1 MSALGISP
9 PALDISLVVKGLMSD
24 TRGRRPSFDQL
35 AMRQKLDASCKLAAD
50 MRPLVALQTCLGL
63 LASFFV
69 APFEHVH
76 GAGADHD
83 HAGLIHAHF
92 YSLPS
97 PHRNT
102 GLAWDDVDDDHRSAW
117 SVDTFTLAL
126 TAGLELFVPSP
137 GPRLHVVL
145 VEFFP
150 PARAIEERAHAPPP
164 LDASIPRAPP
174 C

>member
-1 MSALGISP
+1 MKTLLAGNDFIPNLHGNRP
-9 PALDISLVVKGLMSD
+9 LLD
-24 TRGRRPSFDQL
+24 RL
-35 AMRQKLDASCKLAAD
+35 APGQRLPASCKLTAD
-50 MRPLVALQTCLGL
+50 MRSVLALQTCLGL

-76 GAGADHD
+76 QGGADHE

-102 GLAWDDVDDDHRSAW
+102 GPAWDDGEDDHASAW
-117 SVDTFTLAL
+117 SVDTFTLTL
-126 TAGLELFVPSP
+126 TTVLAPFVPSR
-137 GPRLHVVL
+137 GPKLEVIL
-145 VEFFP
+145 SEFFQP
-150 PARAIEERAHAPPP
+150 VETIEERAHAPPS
-164 LDASIPRAPP
+164 LDSSIPRAPP